1 MERYYSYSW
10 TDLISYN
17 DNLYRIYLKKAI
29 IDVLTLKKLLAA
41 PKLKIKKPKRKKK
54 KKKKPGEISTYVE
67 RLVTYAK
74 RGDIH
79 GRRLIQKKISG
90 KRGKEIANILLHD
103 IAPAF
108 ADRQGGYT
116 RLIKLNNRKND
127 NAPVSLVEFVDI
139 AANVIEPDTD
149 DGGDKEKENAK

>member
-1 MERYYSYSW
+1 MRHQ
-10 TDLISYN
+10 
-17 DNLYRIYLKKAI
+17 KKGR
-29 IDVLTLKKLLAA
+29 KLNRTASHRKALFSNLAA
-41 PKLKIKKPKRKKK
+41 SLVIHKKIRTTEAKGKELR
-54 KKKKPGEISTYVE
+54 TYVE

-90 KRGKEIANILLHD
+90 KRGKEIANILIHD

-139 AANVIEPDTD
+139 AADVIEPDTD
-149 DGGDKEKENAK
+149 DRGDNEKENAKE